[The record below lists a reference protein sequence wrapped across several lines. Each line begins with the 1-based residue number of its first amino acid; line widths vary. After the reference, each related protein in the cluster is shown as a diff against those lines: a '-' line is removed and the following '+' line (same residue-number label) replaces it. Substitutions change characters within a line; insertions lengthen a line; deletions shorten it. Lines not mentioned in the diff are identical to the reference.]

1 MNENGRKRREWVKTV
16 AIIFLSIMLVL
27 TFFSQTIMNYSL
39 PEVAAQYVQ
48 SGNITAKIRGTGMI
62 ESGDPYNV
70 KIVGTRKVAS
80 VAVREGDKVEAGEV
94 LCVLSSEDS
103 AELEA
108 AKEALKAAQK
118 DYDSALLTGTLN
130 AVVMNEAGTADSIAD
145 YKARVLKLQKEVEAA
160 KAEVKKWQD
169 TYDAY
174 EVQIAWASVGS
185 TVDVSA
191 EEAAVKK
198 AQEELDKAQLA
209 LTEAQNNKT
218 AIELELSYRISVN
231 ADASVIEN
239 LEKHLKS
246 AEYTAI
252 CAQTTYNG
260 AALKLERAQK
270 TLEDKQ
276 EGDATNADVENMK
289 KLQAYVQVDLTK
301 AQQNLSAKETALA
314 EAVKNI
320 NDQIFLADKFAAVEE
335 AKAQVAKLETE
346 VSGAEVTAP
355 ISGTIMTV
363 NVRSGLET
371 PSDGIVF
378 TMQPEGE
385 GFTMSFT
392 VTNEQAKRLSI
403 GDVAEPVNAWRYD
416 NMQIVLES
424 IRPDKMNP
432 AQNKLLV
439 FSVSGDNIVAN
450 QSINVSVGQRS
461 STYDMIVPNSA
472 IREDNNGKFVLVVES
487 KSSPLGNRYI
497 ANRVDVEVIASDDT
511 QSAIT
516 GGLYGW
522 EFVIT
527 TSSKPIEAGQQV
539 RLPE

>member
-48 SGNITAKIRGTGMI
+48 SGSITAKIRGTGMI

-80 VAVREGDKVEAGEV
+80 VAVHEGEKVEAGDV

-108 AKEALKAAQK
+108 AKDALDAAQK

-198 AQEELDKAQLA
+198 AEEELDKAQLA

-218 AIELELSYRISVN
+218 AIELELGYRVSVN

-270 TLEDKQ
+270 ALEDKQ
-276 EGDATNADVENMK
+276 AGDASNADIENMK

-301 AQQNLSAKETALA
+301 AQQTLSAKETALA
-314 EAVKNI
+314 DAVKNI
-320 NDQIFLADKFAAVEE
+320 NDQIYLADKYAAVEE

-355 ISGTIMTV
+355 ITGTIMSV

-439 FSVSGDNIVAN
+439 FSVSGDNVIAN
-450 QSINVSVGQRS
+450 QSLNVSVGQRS

>member
-174 EVQIAWASVGS
+174 EVQIAWASVAS
-185 TVDVSA
+185 TVDISA

-218 AIELELSYRISVN
+218 ALELELSYRISVN
-231 ADASVIEN
+231 ADAAVIAN
-239 LEKHLKS
+239 LEKHLKN

-276 EGDATNADVENMK
+276 EGDASNADIENMK

-392 VTNEQAKRLSI
+392 VSNEQAKRLSI

>member
-48 SGNITAKIRGTGMI
+48 SGNITAKIRGTGVI

-80 VAVREGDKVEAGEV
+80 VAVREGEKVEAGDV

-108 AKEALKAAQK
+108 AKEVLKAAQK

-130 AVVMNEAGTADSIAD
+130 AVVMNEAGTAESIAD

-185 TVDVSA
+185 TIDVSA
-191 EEAAVKK
+191 EEDAVKK

-218 AIELELSYRISVN
+218 ALELELSYRVSIN
-231 ADASVIEN
+231 AEAAVIAN
-239 LEKHLKS
+239 LEQHLKS

-270 TLEDKQ
+270 ALEDKK

-320 NDQIFLADKFAAVEE
+320 NDQIFLADKFAAVED

-355 ISGTIMTV
+355 ITGTIMSV

-385 GFTMSFT
+385 GFTMSFS

-416 NMQIVLES
+416 NMQILLES

-439 FSVSGDNIVAN
+439 FSVTGDNVVAN

-497 ANRVDVEVIASDDT
+497 ANRADVEVIASDDT

-516 GGLYGW
+516 GALYGW

>member
-185 TVDVSA
+185 TVDISA

-231 ADASVIEN
+231 ADAAVIAN
-239 LEKHLKS
+239 LEKHLKN

-276 EGDATNADVENMK
+276 EGDASNADIENMK